1 MCSLA
6 VVLHISGSGLWVTV
20 GTAQELA
27 QELAQGCMAAAC
39 VGAEF
44 SLGTRNGVSVGW
56 EKVLTWVSG
65 SIGHFLRSAL

>member
-6 VVLHISGSGLWVTV
+6 VVLHISGSGFWVTV
-20 GTAQELA
+20 GTA

-39 VGAEF
+39 AGAEF

-65 SIGHFLRSAL
+65 SIGYFLRSAL